1 MTNSQ
6 RLEIVRSTLTTWY
19 ENRHQT
25 SFDHFNESILI
36 RDGFYCG
43 RKFRFA
49 DYSAV
54 WFAEEDQLKLYDPQ
68 GALLESFVIDGT
80 PITNTP
86 ITNTPM
92 TSAPLT
98 GTPLSSPRRAAA

>member
-6 RLEIVRSTLTTWY
+6 RLEIVRSTLLAWY
-19 ENRHQT
+19 EQRHQA
-25 SFDHFNESILI
+25 SIDHFNESILI

-68 GALLESFVIDGT
+68 GSLLESFAIDGKPYT
-80 PITNTP
+80 A
-86 ITNTPM
+86 
-92 TSAPLT
+92 APT
-98 GTPLSSPRRAAA
+98 HVQRRAAA